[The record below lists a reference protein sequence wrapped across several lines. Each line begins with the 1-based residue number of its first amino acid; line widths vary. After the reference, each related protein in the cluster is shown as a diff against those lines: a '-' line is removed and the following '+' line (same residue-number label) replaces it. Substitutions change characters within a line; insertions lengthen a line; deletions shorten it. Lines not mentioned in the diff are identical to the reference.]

1 MTDFGQLA
9 LGGQIPVMTQLVS
22 DEAVYNY
29 IKKMSGATIQD
40 VSANFDISE
49 STVRRT
55 MVRLDEMGWLRRF
68 RGGAVALPVQNRVT
82 AYEKRLRSNNAKK
95 EAIARKAAE
104 NIKDGSSVILLG
116 GTTVSS
122 MCAYLQG
129 RQLNVITNS
138 LAVIDQLKGA
148 PGIKLIVLG
157 GAYNHEEYEFVGNM
171 TSQGLRFM
179 YADGLYLSCVG
190 FSPEVGFMT
199 NHIDIVEFYRLCMK
213 NADKTFVLADS
224 SKLKRKGIAV
234 FGEAKEVDFLI
245 SDKELSEEAVDLF
258 NAKQVRVEL
267 VTNK

>member
-1 MTDFGQLA
+1 
-9 LGGQIPVMTQLVS
+9 MTQLVS

-40 VSANFDISE
+40 VSANFNISE

-55 MVRLDEMGWLRRF
+55 MVRLDELGWLRRF
-68 RGGAVALPVQNRVT
+68 RGGAVALPLQHSATV
-82 AYEKRLRSNNAKK
+82 YEQRLRRNNAKK
-95 EAIARKAAE
+95 EAIAHTAAK

-122 MCAYLQG
+122 MCTYLQG
-129 RQLNVITNS
+129 KQLNVITNS
-138 LAVIDQLKGA
+138 LAVIDQLKGL

-157 GAYNHEEYEFVGNM
+157 GAYNHEEYEFIGNM

-179 YADGLYLSCVG
+179 YADSLYLSCYG

-199 NHIDIVEFYRLCMK
+199 NNIDIVEFYRLCMK
-213 NADKTFVLADS
+213 NADKTFMLADS
-224 SKLKRKGIAV
+224 SKLKNKGIAV
-234 FGEAKEVDFLI
+234 FGEAREVDFLI
-245 SDKELSEEAVDLF
+245 SDEGLSDEAIDFF

-267 VTNK
+267 VTTQ